1 MITSHFKSSLLE
13 IPNALAIF
21 SKVER
26 VGFIRPFSMLLI
38 YALSTLKAVARSPC
52 DIFFF
57 KRSFLRFS
65 PSFFPDDINTYY
77 ENLHSFARVQYNA
90 YMSAPNSPKTKSV
103 ANGKFLPK
111 PLLFH
116 LRHPNSK
123 ANEPK
128 FCKILFPKNS
138 FAKTSSA
145 LFRHLPEYL
154 EGRTPKE
161 KHPFLFQKKFHP
173 RPIKKAR
180 SVFLSGLPR
189 LCEAVAEP
197 YERTRQ
203 FRATTRSAR
212 AISRHQGCFQN
223 TFELCTMN
231 TAKIWNHKKR
241 IKRGRAD
248 LK

>member
-1 MITSHFKSSLLE
+1 MRVETNPHNYTNMNNTFSQFFMPARISPRE
-13 IPNALAIF
+13 I
-21 SKVER
+21 S
-26 VGFIRPFSMLLI
+26 G
-38 YALSTLKAVARSPC
+38 
-52 DIFFF
+52 
-57 KRSFLRFS
+57 
-65 PSFFPDDINTYY
+65 
-77 ENLHSFARVQYNA
+77 
-90 YMSAPNSPKTKSV
+90 

-116 LRHPNSK
+116 LRHPNLK
-123 ANEPK
+123 TNQPK
-128 FCKILFPKNS
+128 FWQILSPKNS
-138 FAKTSSA
+138 VAKTSSA

-173 RPIKKAR
+173 RQIKKAR

-189 LCEAVAEP
+189 LCEAVAER

-231 TAKIWNHKKR
+231 TAIFRKGFLNQKYGRREAPSVLHSPHKILILQGFATLRVAPRLPIQNY
-241 IKRGRAD
+241 D
-248 LK
+248 